1 MGVGKIDE
9 LIRLKFNQLSPG
21 QKKVAEYLL
30 SNKERFAFSTASK
43 IAREID
49 KSEATVVRLSY
60 SLGFESFSVM
70 QKFIQEDFINKIQ
83 EQDLN
88 VISGNFSDD
97 QSFLEGI
104 IQKEI
109 TILQQM
115 IQHLKMEDIS
125 KATDWIMSAERV
137 IIIGFR
143 NSYPAAS
150 WLNLKLSM
158 IRDNV
163 TQISNSNISFN
174 ELIEIN
180 DKTVYI
186 VLSFPSYIKETVL
199 FAQYARDNG
208 AKLITATDHLL
219 SPAGRI
225 SDIVFTTKLNISS
238 NSPYS
243 ISAIISLLNILVL
256 FIEKN
261 YETTIRERFQKL
273 QDIYKDLDIYME

>member
-1 MGVGKIDE
+1 MGVGKIEE
-9 LIRLKFNQLSPG
+9 LIRLNFNQLSPG

-60 SLGFESFSVM
+60 ALGFESFSIM

-83 EQDLN
+83 EQDIN
-88 VISGNFSDD
+88 VTSGNFNND

-115 IQHLKMEDIS
+115 IHHLKMEEIS
-125 KATDWIMSAERV
+125 RAAEWIMGAEQV

-180 DKTVYI
+180 DKTVLI
-186 VLSFPSYIKETVL
+186 VLSFPSYIKETIL
-199 FAQYARDNG
+199 LAKYAKENG

-273 QDIYKDLDIYME
+273 QDIYKELDLYME